1 MATVADVFYQLQSSG
16 FYEFALPF
24 LLVFTI
30 VFAILEK
37 TKLFGDDKKNIN
49 LIIGIVVGLI
59 VVNQF
64 EIVDRLNLFLPKVS
78 LFIIVAVMFLILVG
92 LFGAKVENG
101 FSGIALFLFAVASI
115 FIIYWALVPDSSVL
129 DFSSG
134 GGDFGFWIQ
143 DNASWLILLIIVG
156 IIIWAVVGGG
166 NNNQSSKRGRLEGW
180 NRLFNSWFGKNGGGP

>member
-1 MATVADVFYQLQSSG
+1 MATVADIFYQLQSSG

-30 VFAILEK
+30 VFAVLEK
-37 TKLFGDDKKNIN
+37 TQLFGKDKKNIN

-64 EIVDRLNLFLPKVS
+64 EIVDKLNLFLPKVS

-92 LFGAKVENG
+92 LFGANIETG
-101 FSGIALFLFAVASI
+101 FSGIVLFLFAIASL

-134 GGDFGFWIQ
+134 GGDFGFWMQ

-156 IIIWAVVGGG
+156 IIIWAVVGKSDGSTG
-166 NNNQSSKRGRLEGW
+166 RGKSFWEVFSEG
-180 NRLFNSWFGKNGGGP
+180 FNKNVRKP

>member
-1 MATVADVFYQLQSSG
+1 MATVADIFYQLQSSG

-37 TKLFGDDKKNIN
+37 TKLFGGGKKNIN

-59 VVNQF
+59 VVNEF

-92 LFGAKVENG
+92 LFGANVENG
-101 FSGIALFLFAVASI
+101 FSGIALFLFAIASI
-115 FIIYWALVPDSSVL
+115 FIIYWSLVPDSSVL

-134 GGDFGFWIQ
+134 GGDLGFWIQ
-143 DNASWLILLIIVG
+143 DNTSWLILLIIVG
-156 IIIWAVVGGG
+156 IIIWAVVGKSDKGAG
-166 NNNQSSKRGRLEGW
+166 KGKSFWEVFSEGFNKNVGR
-180 NRLFNSWFGKNGGGP
+180 K